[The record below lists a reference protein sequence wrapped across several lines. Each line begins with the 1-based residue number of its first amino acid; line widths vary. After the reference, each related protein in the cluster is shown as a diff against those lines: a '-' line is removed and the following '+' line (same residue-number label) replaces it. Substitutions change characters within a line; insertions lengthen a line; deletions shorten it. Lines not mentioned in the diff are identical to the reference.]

1 MADKN
6 NLAVGL
12 HSLSTFS
19 FEYPDCWP
27 SRKGRVFVLV
37 LLGCGEFYP
46 RAQQSCSLHLS
57 PDLYWTLGLKRS
69 LGSSLGKI
77 NGFVIHIPSLCAASS
92 NTGQKHYKNTLC
104 PTGNKN
110 TKYCKSLSPHI
121 HGYIAHTGCLQQ
133 ITSLKRFPPEALK
146 LGSWAP
152 QLQMEHTNMR
162 RNLSPAS
169 L

>member
-19 FEYPDCWP
+19 FHYPDCWP
-27 SRKGRVFVLV
+27 SRKGKVFLSWFCWAVESFILE
-37 LLGCGEFYP
+37 LLSSSQP
-46 RAQQSCSLHLS
+46 RPLLR
-57 PDLYWTLGLKRS
+57 TFGLKRS
-69 LGSSLGKI
+69 LGRI
-77 NGFVIHIPSLCAASS
+77 NGFVHIPSLCAASS
-92 NTGQKHYKNTLC
+92 NMGQKHYKNTLC

-110 TKYCKSLSPHI
+110 TKYCKSLSPHV

-133 ITSLKRFPPEALK
+133 IKSLKLFPPEARK

-152 QLQMEHTNMR
+152 QLQKELTNML
-162 RNLSPAS
+162 RNLPPAS